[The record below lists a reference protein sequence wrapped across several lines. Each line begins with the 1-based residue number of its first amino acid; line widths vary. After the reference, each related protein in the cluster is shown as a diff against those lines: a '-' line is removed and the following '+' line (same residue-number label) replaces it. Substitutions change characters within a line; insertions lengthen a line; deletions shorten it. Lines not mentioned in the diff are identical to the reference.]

1 MGRAGYAS
9 TDLHRQVSGAA
20 PVTPLS
26 SCLPAPGSSRQWD
39 SLSNLKRNSWA
50 AGSGLSRGTGELAT
64 TPPSS
69 GQRAQAETDHSLCF
83 NQWQWAMFCLIP
95 FLKARSVSRPFW
107 ETGSG
112 CYGSS
117 HHPFL
122 NCGNRGNHGDK
133 NSLSCWCTTPVTLA
147 NAPRKPRKDHENEQ
161 DWTIWLWVCTMA
173 FCMRAGRALILSQ
186 SLFSAFCR
194 SRAHGHRNWGSQI
207 WQGEI
212 GAATIL
218 GISLH
223 ALMTQSCRRLQ
234 LCMKNASLNK
244 RNLKGKFCFYAAWPW
259 LRVSVEEGG
268 AARAR
273 RQDQLT
279 LWEQGVWQPG
289 RHNYEVSQCCYHF
302 LGRGEQNKSQP
313 SNAETLHWMWQCST
327 KAIAPCSNETHF
339 QCAVLFCAQNTTW
352 TNCFL
357 FFGHLI
363 ITGSD

>member
-9 TDLHRQVSGAA
+9 TDLHRQVNGAA

-26 SCLPAPGSSRQWD
+26 SRLPAPGSSRQWHN
-39 SLSNLKRNSWA
+39 LSNLKRNSWA
-50 AGSGLSRGTGELAT
+50 GGSGLSRGTGELAMAL
-64 TPPSS
+64 PSSSS
-69 GQRAQAETDHSLCF
+69 GQRAQTDWPQPLL
-83 NQWQWAMFCLIP
+83 NRWQRAMFCLIP
-95 FLKARSVSRPFW
+95 FLKARNVSRPFW

-122 NCGNRGNHGDK
+122 NCGNHGNKSSH
-133 NSLSCWCTTPVTLA
+133 SCWCTTPVTLA

-161 DWTIWLWVCTMA
+161 DWTIWLWVRTMA

-194 SRAHGHRNWGSQI
+194 SRAHGHRDWGSQI

-212 GAATIL
+212 GAATTF

-223 ALMTQSCRRLQ
+223 ALMTQSCRHVY
-234 LCMKNASLNK
+234 MKNVSLNK

-259 LRVSVEEGG
+259 VRVVAEEGG

-289 RHNYEVSQCCYHF
+289 RHNYEASQCSYHF
-302 LGRGEQNKSQP
+302 LGRDAEQVP
-313 SNAETLHWMWQCST
+313 A
-327 KAIAPCSNETHF
+327 
-339 QCAVLFCAQNTTW
+339 
-352 TNCFL
+352 
-357 FFGHLI
+357 
-363 ITGSD
+363 